1 MINKL
6 AETYARL
13 VKSGKITLDEVPEKY
28 REAVREIIK
37 RKEN

>member
-6 AETYARL
+6 VETYARL
-13 VKSGKITLDEVPEKY
+13 VKSGKLTIEKVPKKY
-28 REAVREIIK
+28 REEVREKLK

>member
-6 AETYARL
+6 TETYARL
-13 VKSGKITLDEVPEKY
+13 VKSEKITLDEVPEKY

-37 RKEN
+37 REG

>member
-13 VKSGKITLDEVPEKY
+13 VKYGKITLDEVPEKY

-37 RKEN
+37 REG